1 MTAPAGEMPD
11 AYPAGLGDA
20 DQGKPLGRTGV
31 RPARVQAAA
40 TRADACPR
48 EGPVPE
54 PAGCVRTDAGRAV
67 GRAATAAR

>member
-11 AYPAGLGDA
+11 AYPAGLGGA

-40 TRADACPR
+40 TRVDAWPG
-48 EGPVPE
+48 EGPVRE
-54 PAGCVRTDAGRAV
+54 PAGCVRIDAGRAV